1 MAKVMFL
8 QDVWFPLQG
17 VMNLSA
23 SLKKAGHQTDV
34 AVGTDDEIFAE
45 LKKFN
50 PDIVALSSM
59 TAYRDFMIRTTKR
72 LKKESPKCIAVV
84 GGFDSSF
91 FPEIIEQ
98 VEEIDVLC
106 RGEGN
111 DALVELANALD
122 KKADYTGISNLWVK
136 KNGKIYKNELA
147 PFIGMDDK
155 DFDDHEIYRKY
166 KYFRD
171 IEFVQIMAG

>member
-23 SLKKAGHQTDV
+23 SLKKAGHNTDV
-34 AVGTDDEIFAE
+34 AVGKDEEIFE
-45 LKKFN
+45 EIKKFK
-50 PDIVALSSM
+50 PDIVATSSM
-59 TAYRDFMIRTTKR
+59 TAYRSFMMRMNKNI
-72 LKKESPKCIAVV
+72 KKEGYDCLTVV

-98 VEEIDVLC
+98 VKEIDVLC

-111 DALVELANALD
+111 DALVALANAVD
-122 KKADYTGISNLWVK
+122 KKTDYT
-136 KNGKIYKNELA
+136 KIPN
-147 PFIGMDDK
+147 
-155 DFDDHEIYRKY
+155 
-166 KYFRD
+166 
-171 IEFVQIMAG
+171 